1 MVLFLGLYRDG
12 EKISRTENNLLL
24 IREDAIEADEDTVV
38 RRVGLR
44 SVSARRAI
52 NRLLYSNRCRG
63 LNSSADA
70 ALFVVFAVA
79 EVTQDEFSSSRSS
92 SNETRDDVEEEEEDE
107 VSNVRIRFASSSAP

>member
-1 MVLFLGLYRDG
+1 M
-12 EKISRTENNLLL
+12 
-24 IREDAIEADEDTVV
+24 

-63 LNSSADA
+63 LNKSADA

-92 SNETRDDVEEEEEDE
+92 SNETREDVEEEDDED
-107 VSNVRIRFASSSAP
+107 VSSVRIRLASSSAP